1 MATKPK
7 RYKPKSDPKN
17 AFRDIKRLPFT
28 GETNEISR
36 SRTAFKPFSKYD
48 SLEVSKPYN
57 NFVLRKSQDRAVTK
71 AKKSIATK
79 AADRLKSPPTKR
91 LSINMGKAPASAS
104 MKFADDVGIRA
115 LGKVAGRVASKA
127 LAPLAAAQAAFEV
140 GDSLKDT
147 PLALKM
153 RRGLSDTAAEFTGL
167 AKRERDAMDPIKDVN
182 ASIRGRARRTFAK
195 GGSIDGCASKGKTKG
210 KYI

>member
-17 AFRDIKRLPFT
+17 AFRDAKRLPFT

-36 SRTAFKPFSKYD
+36 SRTAFKPAYGPY
-48 SLEVSKPYN
+48 EVSKPYS

-79 AADRLKSPPTKR
+79 AAERLKSPPTKR
-91 LSINMGKAPASAS
+91 LNINMGRAPASAS
-104 MKFADDVGIRA
+104 MKFADDIGIRA
-115 LGKVAGRVASKA
+115 LGKAAGRVASRA
-127 LAPLAAAQAAFEV
+127 FAPLAAAQTAFEV

-153 RRGLSDTAAEFTGL
+153 RRELSDTAAEFTGL

-182 ASIRGRARRTFAK
+182 ASIRGRKRYAK
-195 GGSIDGCASKGKTKG
+195 GGSIDGCITKG
-210 KYI
+210 GTKGRYI

>member
-17 AFRDIKRLPFT
+17 AFRDVKRLPFK
-28 GETNEISR
+28 GETKEISR
-36 SRTAFKPFSKYD
+36 GRTAFKPMSPG
-48 SLEVSKPYN
+48 STLEVSKPYS

-71 AKKSIATK
+71 AGKANAVK
-79 AADRLKSPPTKR
+79 AAERLKSPPTKR
-91 LSINMGKAPASAS
+91 LSIDMGKAPTSAS

-115 LGKVAGRVASKA
+115 LGKAASRA
-127 LAPLAAAQAAFEV
+127 IPVVAAAQTGYEI
-140 GDSLKDT
+140 GDALKDT
-147 PLALKM
+147 SPALKA
-153 RRGLSDTAAEFTGL
+153 RRELSDVAAEFTGL

-182 ASIRGRARRTFAK
+182 ASIRGRKRYAK
-195 GGSIDGCASKGKTKG
+195 GGSIDGCAAKGKTKG